1 MALYWKILAPLA
13 VVWFILAGSVHW
25 LWAPRAIAQEEM
37 QYRDRVAGSLE
48 RLARELAPLLKE
60 GRGAAVAPLLDEAL
74 RANPSWTALELRDRG
89 GQSVRRTDAVE
100 RRGAPAADE
109 RAFEQPV
116 IDGAVV
122 LGWLT
127 ARVDLGP
134 GFGAIRAGQRQISL
148 LLLAGLAAALA
159 ATAFAVRWFVSWPL
173 ERISDAAGMMAEGGT
188 AHLPGAGGDAVGR
201 LAANVTRLG
210 DALGERDR
218 AIEREQD
225 RRRAAEERLRES
237 EERYTLAVRGADD
250 GLWEWD
256 LGSDRV
262 YYSPR
267 WKSMLGFTEDEIGDS
282 VEEWRSRIHPDDLE
296 PSLAALQAHLDGA
309 TARFENDHRLRH
321 KNGRYRW
328 VLARGATLRSAVGKP
343 YRLVGLNTDITARK
357 RAEEVLMSLAE
368 GLAAARGDAF
378 FRHPGEKLRSGSPR
392 RVCVHHRVRELS
404 DDAGTSACR
413 VEERRTGRGVRVRPC
428 GYAVPRDREP
438 RAGLRLHARR
448 RRHLSAR
455 GGIRKLPRHPDLR
468 QRGPR
473 DRAPR
478 LLRQR
483 TDAGGPARAI
493 DLLALRGSRR
503 GRDGAQ
509 GARAAAADGA
519 GPGLGIVGEAI
530 ATQRPP

>member
-328 VLARGATLRSAVGKP
+328 VLARGATLRSAVGRP

-357 RAEEVLMSLAE
+357 RAEEVLISLAE

-378 FRHPGEKLRSGSPR
+378 FDTLVKNFARVLHVEYAFITECVNFPATRARQLAAWRDDARDEVFEFDLAGTPCHETVSLG
-392 RVCVHHRVRELS
+392 RVCVYTRDVGVIYPREAGFESYLGIPIFDSAGRVIGHLACYDSEPMQEDLPVQSIFSLFAVR
-404 DDAGTSACR
+404 AG
-413 VEERRTGRGVRVRPC
+413 VEMERRALERRLQTAQARV
-428 GYAVPRDREP
+428 
-438 RAGLRLHARR
+438 
-448 RRHLSAR
+448 
-455 GGIRKLPRHPDLR
+455 
-468 QRGPR
+468 
-473 DRAPR
+473 
-478 LLRQR
+478 
-483 TDAGGPARAI
+483 
-493 DLLALRGSRR
+493 
-503 GRDGAQ
+503 
-509 GARAAAADGA
+509 
-519 GPGLGIVGEAI
+519 
-530 ATQRPP
+530 

>member
-13 VVWFILAGSVHW
+13 VVWLILAGSVHW

-74 RANPSWTALELRDRG
+74 RVNPSWTALELRDRG

-100 RRGAPAADE
+100 SRGAPAADE

-188 AHLPGAGGDAVGR
+188 AHLPGAGGDAVSR

-282 VEEWRSRIHPDDLE
+282 VEEWRCRIHPDDLE

-343 YRLVGLNTDITARK
+343 NRLVGLNTDITARK

-378 FRHPGEKLRSGSPR
+378 FDTLVKNFARVLHVEYAFITECVNFPATRARQLAAWRNDARDEVFEFDLAGTPCHETVSLG
-392 RVCVHHRVRELS
+392 RVCVYTRDVGVIYPREAGFESYLGIPIFDSAGRVIGHLACYDSEPMQEDLPVQSIFSLFAVR
-404 DDAGTSACR
+404 AG
-413 VEERRTGRGVRVRPC
+413 VEMERRALERRLQTVQARVS
-428 GYAVPRDREP
+428 G
-438 RAGLRLHARR
+438 
-448 RRHLSAR
+448 
-455 GGIRKLPRHPDLR
+455 
-468 QRGPR
+468 
-473 DRAPR
+473 
-478 LLRQR
+478 
-483 TDAGGPARAI
+483 
-493 DLLALRGSRR
+493 
-503 GRDGAQ
+503 
-509 GARAAAADGA
+509 
-519 GPGLGIVGEAI
+519 
-530 ATQRPP
+530 

>member
-13 VVWFILAGSVHW
+13 VVWLILAGSVHW

-74 RANPSWTALELRDRG
+74 RVNPSWTALELRDRG

-100 RRGAPAADE
+100 SRGAPAADE

-282 VEEWRSRIHPDDLE
+282 VEEWRCRIHPDDLE

-343 YRLVGLNTDITARK
+343 NRLVGLNTDITARK

-378 FRHPGEKLRSGSPR
+378 FDTLVKNFARVLHVEYAFITECVNFPATRARQLAAWRNDARDEVFEFDLAGTPCHETVSLG
-392 RVCVHHRVRELS
+392 RVCVYTRDVGVIYPREAGFESYLGIPIFDSAGRVIGHLACYDSEPMQEDLPVQSIFSLFAVR
-404 DDAGTSACR
+404 AG
-413 VEERRTGRGVRVRPC
+413 VEMERRALERRLQTVQARVS
-428 GYAVPRDREP
+428 G
-438 RAGLRLHARR
+438 
-448 RRHLSAR
+448 
-455 GGIRKLPRHPDLR
+455 
-468 QRGPR
+468 
-473 DRAPR
+473 
-478 LLRQR
+478 
-483 TDAGGPARAI
+483 
-493 DLLALRGSRR
+493 
-503 GRDGAQ
+503 
-509 GARAAAADGA
+509 
-519 GPGLGIVGEAI
+519 
-530 ATQRPP
+530 

>member
-48 RLARELAPLLKE
+48 RLARELAPRLKE

-89 GQSVRRTDAVE
+89 GQSVRHTDAVE
-100 RRGAPAADE
+100 RRGAPTADE

-173 ERISDAAGMMAEGGT
+173 ERISNAAGMLAEGGT

-256 LGSDRV
+256 LGSERV

-378 FRHPGEKLRSGSPR
+378 FDTLVKNFARVLHVEYAFITECVNFPATRARQLAAWRNDARDEVFEFDLAGTPCHETVSLG
-392 RVCVHHRVRELS
+392 RVCVYTRDVGVIYPREAGFESYLGIPIFDSAGRVIGHLACYDSEPMQEDLPVQSIFSLFAVR
-404 DDAGTSACR
+404 AG
-413 VEERRTGRGVRVRPC
+413 VEMERRALERRLQTAQARVS
-428 GYAVPRDREP
+428 G
-438 RAGLRLHARR
+438 
-448 RRHLSAR
+448 
-455 GGIRKLPRHPDLR
+455 
-468 QRGPR
+468 
-473 DRAPR
+473 
-478 LLRQR
+478 
-483 TDAGGPARAI
+483 
-493 DLLALRGSRR
+493 
-503 GRDGAQ
+503 
-509 GARAAAADGA
+509 
-519 GPGLGIVGEAI
+519 
-530 ATQRPP
+530 